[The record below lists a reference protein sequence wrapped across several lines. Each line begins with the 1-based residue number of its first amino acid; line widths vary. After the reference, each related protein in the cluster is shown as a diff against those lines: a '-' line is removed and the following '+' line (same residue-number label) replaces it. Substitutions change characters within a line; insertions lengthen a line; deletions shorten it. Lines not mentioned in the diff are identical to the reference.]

1 MQVEKYTTNK
11 GKDGIIV
18 DGYKYRLD
26 KAFKNTNLWRCAQT
40 RCGER
45 CMTDLT
51 DLMVLDGRT
60 DHNHE
65 IEVDRKAQRSKL
77 RQACKRKAV
86 DDITERP
93 QKLIIAECG
102 KTENDTLVPEDI
114 STIRQAV
121 YRVRRRTQQK
131 LPKSREETHVNLKDY
146 EFNSTSGE
154 RMMHVNDP
162 ETGIIMFTTEGN
174 NEYICQPDVKIFGD
188 GPSIVLDIFISCI
201 PCLDTKTGVMFHVCS
216 FCFLQNQVN
225 VIPTCFD
232 ILLRMQ
238 GTLDITFC

>member
-1 MQVEKYTTNK
+1 
-11 GKDGIIV
+11 
-18 DGYKYRLD
+18 
-26 KAFKNTNLWRCAQT
+26 
-40 RCGER
+40 
-45 CMTDLT
+45 
-51 DLMVLDGRT
+51 MVLDGRT

-65 IEVDRKAQRSKL
+65 IEDDRKAQRSKL

-86 DDITERP
+86 DDITERL
-93 QKLIIAECG
+93 QRLIIAECG

-121 YRVRRRTQQK
+121 YRVRRRTQPK
-131 LPKSREETHVNLKDY
+131 LPNSREETHVNLKDY

-174 NEYICQPDVKIFGD
+174 IEYVLKFLAMELL
-188 GPSIVLDIFISCI
+188 SIVLDIFISCI
-201 PCLDTKTGVMFHVCS
+201 PCLDTKTGVMFHLCS

-225 VIPTCFD
+225 VIPTCFPD
-232 ILLRMQ
+232 VMIILIKCFSQLYELLQ
-238 GTLDITFC
+238 